1 MLPLVLRAPVPSEWG
16 PARVLVGDWADATR
30 HHARMLELLGDALE
44 RPGPDGESLGAYEG
58 ATLRGI
64 AVFGFVAGSDRTG
77 RLILLAA
84 DAPDVAA
91 PLAAAAADTLSLRGA
106 RLVVAEWP
114 DEPPFAVAG
123 GWLAAH
129 GWSERGRIPDY
140 VAPGVDLRTLVR
152 D

>member
-1 MLPLVLRAPVPSEWG
+1 MLPLVVRAPAPGEWG

-44 RPGPDGESLGAYEG
+44 RPGPDGEALGAFEG
-58 ATLRGI
+58 ATLRAV

-84 DAPDVAA
+84 DAPDVATR
-91 PLAAAAADTLSLRGA
+91 LAEAAVEALSARGA

-114 DEPPFAVAG
+114 DEPPFSLAVAALG
-123 GWLAAH
+123 AC
-129 GWSERGRIPDY
+129 GWSARGRIADY
-140 VAPGVDLRTLVR
+140 VAPGIDLRILVR
-152 D
+152 G